1 MTLTDQQVLDIVN
14 ASLDREGVSLDRGA
28 RVGYLLAHRDIPSLR
43 ALGPLVDRYL
53 EIVNPPRLC
62 QVTHDHW
69 EGPMICGN
77 KLPCP
82 RHGGR

>member
-14 ASLDREGVSLDRGA
+14 AALDREGVDQRS
-28 RVGYLLAHRDIPSLR
+28 RVGYLLMHRDASPVR
-43 ALGPLVDRYL
+43 ALGPLVERYL
-53 EIVNPPRLC
+53 EIEDPPRLC

-77 KLPCP
+77 RMPCP